1 MRNPLYK
8 GVNKKEVNDLKK
20 HSSKKNVNINI
31 NILNNANFS
40 SSKCNNFVK
49 NAVIIFLFIIIGCKL
64 LTISESG
71 FITILDKLLEVI
83 SSIEMAH

>member
-1 MRNPLYK
+1 M
-8 GVNKKEVNDLKK
+8 KK
-20 HSSKKNVNINI
+20 HSSKKNVSINI

-40 SSKCNNFVK
+40 SSKCSNFVK
-49 NAVIIFLFIIIGCKL
+49 NAVIIFLFSIIGYKL